1 MREIPKPT
9 EFDQIEKKY
18 MRETRCFKTAR
29 VFPTDVNNHNTLF
42 GGKLM
47 SYIDDIASITASKL
61 CRVNTVT
68 ASTDSVDF
76 LYPINPTDSVTLE
89 SFASWT
95 GRSSMEIFVKV
106 IREDLKTG
114 EKKIAATAFLTF
126 VALDENNRKLI
137 VPRIIPETEEEKKL
151 YETAPARAAMR
162 KQRREESKNLPTSLP
177 LPTLGNKRNH
187 SSFTIQGSSNMLI
200 WTMPEMWILLC
211 YPAVRHPWRHTTVD
225 RCDKQRRSPATPG
238 MYRYLLL
245 LN

>member
-9 EFDQIEKKY
+9 EMDQVEKKY
-18 MRETRCFKTAR
+18 VRETRCFKTAR

-47 SYIDDIASITASKL
+47 SYIDDIASIAASKL

-151 YETAPARAAMR
+151 YETAPDRAAMR
-162 KQRREESKNLPTSLP
+162 KQRREESKKFADFLTV
-177 LPTLGNKRNH
+177 T
-187 SSFTIQGSSNMLI
+187 
-200 WTMPEMWILLC
+200 
-211 YPAVRHPWRHTTVD
+211 YPWE
-225 RCDKQRRSPATPG
+225 
-238 MYRYLLL
+238 
-245 LN
+245 